1 MLFKRRGKFL
11 ATIVIFPGVFATFE
25 WQCVNVGMSM
35 RWRGR
40 LASMAMFSEVP
51 LFASGDGAVMMPL
64 SPSAICV
71 VLFSRCL
78 GGGRSA
84 PYSSADGFV
93 SARSD
98 GFEWAD
104 LAGQGAG
111 RCQMR
116 WCASWTLCRRSLGPI
131 HERVVSV
138 LRSVLLRWSAAY
150 RALYFESGIPLSVL
164 YVDELTDAELSVR
177 GRCRCRGRHGHWSAE
192 CPRSA
197 PSPERRRKA

>member
-1 MLFKRRGKFL
+1 VFFF
-11 ATIVIFPGVFATFE
+11 VFPVS
-25 WQCVNVGMSM
+25 W
-35 RWRGR
+35 
-40 LASMAMFSEVP
+40 
-51 LFASGDGAVMMPL
+51 
-64 SPSAICV
+64 
-71 VLFSRCL
+71 
-78 GGGRSA
+78 GGRSA

-164 YVDELTDAELSVR
+164 YVDELTDAELTTENSRRSSSPPVR

-197 PSPERRRKA
+197 PSPKRRRKA